1 MSVADKVMLHIVS
14 QFDLK
19 QEDVKKES
27 EFIEDLG
34 LDSIDTVLLTISLE
48 EEFNIEIPDQDA
60 QDIKNVGQ
68 LISYIEGKVI
78 K

>member
-1 MSVADKVMLHIVS
+1 VSVADKVMLHIVS

-68 LISYIEGKVI
+68 LISYIESKVI